1 MLSECCL
8 QRQHSDKISV
18 FDLFQ
23 RPKTLISS
31 QKKAKKTSFARMLS
45 QCCLNVVSRDNIQTT
60 FAFCLKILDM
70 FAPRSQSCLNVVS
83 RDNIQTTFARNFFV
97 ENIGYVCNS
106 RPKLSECCLQ
116 RQHSNNTQTTQHLQ
130 EKTFVDNL
138 GYVCNSQPKLF
149 ECCLQRQHSDNI

>member
-31 QKKAKKTSFARMLS
+31 QKKAKNTSFARMLS

-60 FAFCLKILDM
+60 FAFCLKILGM

-83 RDNIQTTFARNFFV
+83 RDNIQTTFARNNFCERSWICLQLAAKVVWMLSPETTFRQHLGSIQITLTR
-97 ENIGYVCNS
+97 NIFWKTLGMFATHS
-106 RPKLSECCLQ
+106 RCCLTVLC
-116 RQHSNNTQTTQHLQ
+116 R
-130 EKTFVDNL
+130 
-138 GYVCNSQPKLF
+138 
-149 ECCLQRQHSDNI
+149 